1 MTYQEFISEWN
12 NEAQTIHVQTSGST
26 GVPKKMN
33 VRKDRMIESAKMT
46 CDFLAL
52 QPGDTALLCMNL
64 DYIGAK
70 MMVVRSLVRQLHLVQ
85 VAPSGHPL
93 VTVDVPITFAA
104 MVPLQV
110 FNSLQVPEEREKLR
124 QIKHLII
131 GGGAIDDVLAAQLHD
146 FPHAVWSTYGMTET
160 LSHIALRRLN
170 GLESSSW
177 YTPLQGIKVSTNADD
192 CLVIDAPMLCDT
204 PIVTNDIAEIRET
217 STSEGKNTL
226 AFRIIGRQDNVI
238 NTGGVK
244 VHAEELENLMR
255 NFLTFPYM
263 ITKRKHAK
271 FGEIV
276 VLFVQMELS
285 YSRQQAASQSPQ
297 ALLRVLHKICHRTL
311 LPYWEPRL
319 YIAVDKIPMT
329 ANGKPNRAEALLM
342 AETFNFPATHV
353 YDLDKVEA

>member
-26 GVPKKMN
+26 GAPKKLN

-46 CDFLAL
+46 CDFLGL
-52 QPGDTALLCMNL
+52 QSGDTALLCMNL

-93 VTVDVPITFAA
+93 ATVDVPITFAA

-110 FNSLQVPEEREKLR
+110 YNSLHVPEEREKLR

-192 CLVIDAPMLCDT
+192 CLVIDAPKLCDT
-204 PIVTNDIAEIRET
+204 PIVTNDIAEIREI
-217 STSEGKNTL
+217 STSEGKNAL
-226 AFRIIGRQDNVI
+226 AFRIIGRRDNVI
-238 NTGGVK
+238 NSGGVK
-244 VHAEELENLMR
+244 IQMEELERLIR
-255 NFLTFPYM
+255 PFLTMPYM
-263 ITKRKHAK
+263 VTKCKSEK

-276 VLFVQMELS
+276 VLMVEKEGDDEGATVEEKSELPIL
-285 YSRQQAASQSPQ
+285 RAIHKLLHR
-297 ALLRVLHKICHRTL
+297 ALPR
-311 LPYWEPRL
+311 YWEPRL
-319 YIAVDKIPMT
+319 YLSVDRIPMT
-329 ANGKPNRAEALLM
+329 ETGKPNRALAQQM
-342 AETFNFPATHV
+342 AEKL
-353 YDLDKVEA
+353 DLPCSRVFALDDE

>member
-12 NEAQTIHVQTSGST
+12 DEAQTIHVQTSGST
-26 GVPKKMN
+26 GAPKKLN
-33 VRKDRMIESAKMT
+33 VRKDKMIESAKMT

-93 VTVDVPITFAA
+93 ATVDVPITFAA

-110 FNSLQVPEEREKLR
+110 YNSLHVPEEREKLR

-177 YTPLQGIKVSTNADD
+177 YTPLQGIKVTTNADD
-192 CLVIDAPMLCDT
+192 CLVIDAPKLCDT
-204 PIVTNDIAEIRET
+204 PIVTNDIAEIRAT
-217 STSEGKNTL
+217 STSEGKNAL
-226 AFRIIGRQDNVI
+226 AFRIIGRRDNVI
-238 NTGGVK
+238 NSGGVK
-244 VHAEELENLMR
+244 IQMEELERLMR
-255 NFLTFPYM
+255 PFLTMPYM
-263 ITKRKHAK
+263 VTKRKSEK

-276 VLFVQMELS
+276 VLMVEKEGDDEGATVEEKSELPML
-285 YSRQQAASQSPQ
+285 RAILRLLHR
-297 ALLRVLHKICHRTL
+297 ALPR
-311 LPYWEPRL
+311 YWEPRL
-319 YIAVDKIPMT
+319 YLSVDRIPMT
-329 ANGKPNRAEALLM
+329 ETGKLNRALAQQM
-342 AETFNFPATHV
+342 AEKL
-353 YDLDKVEA
+353 DLPCSRVFALDDE

>member
-12 NEAQTIHVQTSGST
+12 DDAQTIHVQTSGST
-26 GVPKKMN
+26 GAPKKMN

-46 CDFLAL
+46 CDFLGL

-93 VTVDVPITFAA
+93 ATVDVPITFAA

-110 FNSLQVPEEREKLR
+110 YNSLQVPEEREKLR

-177 YTPLQGIKVSTNADD
+177 YTPLQGIKVTTNADE
-192 CLVIDAPMLCDT
+192 CLVIDAPMLSDS
-204 PIVTNDIAEIRET
+204 PIVTNDMAEIRET
-217 STSEGKNTL
+217 STSEGQNAL
-226 AFRIIGRQDNVI
+226 AFRIIGRRDNVI
-238 NTGGVK
+238 NSGGVK
-244 VHAEELENLMR
+244 IQMEELERLMR
-255 NFLTFPYM
+255 PFLTMPYM
-263 ITKRKHAK
+263 VTKRKSEK

-276 VLFVQMELS
+276 VLMVEKEGDDEGATVEEKSELPIL
-285 YSRQQAASQSPQ
+285 RAIHKLLHR
-297 ALLRVLHKICHRTL
+297 ALP
-311 LPYWEPRL
+311 PYWEPRL
-319 YIAVDKIPMT
+319 YLSVDRIPMT
-329 ANGKPNRAEALLM
+329 ETGKPNRALAQRM
-342 AETFNFPATHV
+342 AEKP
-353 YDLDKVEA
+353 DLPCSRAFAVDDE

>member
-26 GVPKKMN
+26 GAPKKLN

-46 CDFLAL
+46 CNFLGL
-52 QPGDTALLCMNL
+52 QSGDTALLCMNL

-70 MMVVRSLVRQLHLVQ
+70 MMVVRSLVRQLHLIQ

-93 VTVDVPITFAA
+93 ATVGVPITFAA

-110 FNSLQVPEEREKLR
+110 YNSLQVPEEREKLR

-170 GLESSSW
+170 GHQSSSW
-177 YTPLQGIKVSTNADD
+177 YTPLQGIKVTTNADD
-192 CLVIDAPMLCDT
+192 CLVIDAPKLCDT
-204 PIVTNDIAEIRET
+204 PIVTNDMAEIREI
-217 STSEGKNTL
+217 STSEGKNAL
-226 AFRIIGRQDNVI
+226 AFRIIGRRDNVI
-238 NTGGVK
+238 NSGGVK
-244 VHAEELENLMR
+244 IQMEELERLMR
-255 NFLTFPYM
+255 PFLAMPYM
-263 ITKRKHAK
+263 VTKRKSEK

-276 VLFVQMELS
+276 VLMVEREGDDEGATVEEKSELPML
-285 YSRQQAASQSPQ
+285 RAILRLLHR
-297 ALLRVLHKICHRTL
+297 ALPR
-311 LPYWEPRL
+311 YWEPRL
-319 YIAVDKIPMT
+319 YLSVDRIPMT
-329 ANGKPNRAEALLM
+329 ETGKLNRALAQQM
-342 AETFNFPATHV
+342 AEKL
-353 YDLDKVEA
+353 DLPCSRVFALDDE

>member
-26 GVPKKMN
+26 GTPKKMN

-70 MMVVRSLVRQLHLVQ
+70 MMVVRSLVRQLRLIQ

-93 VTVDVPITFAA
+93 ATVDVPITFAA

-110 FNSLQVPEEREKLR
+110 YNSLQVPEEREKLR

-131 GGGAIDDVLAAQLHD
+131 GGGAIDDVLATQLHD

-177 YTPLQGIKVSTNADD
+177 YTPLQGIKVSTNADE
-192 CLVIDAPMLCDT
+192 CLVIDAPKLCDS
-204 PIVTNDIAEIRET
+204 PIVTNDMAEIRAT
-217 STSEGKNTL
+217 STSEGQNAL
-226 AFRIIGRQDNVI
+226 AFRIIGRRDNVI
-238 NTGGVK
+238 NSGGVK
-244 VHAEELENLMR
+244 IQMEELERLMR
-255 NFLTFPYM
+255 PFLTMPYM
-263 ITKRKHAK
+263 VTKRKSEK

-276 VLFVQMELS
+276 VLMVEKEGDDEGATVEEKSELPIL
-285 YSRQQAASQSPQ
+285 QAIHKLLHR
-297 ALLRVLHKICHRTL
+297 ALPR
-311 LPYWEPRL
+311 YWEPRL
-319 YIAVDKIPMT
+319 YLSVDRIPMT
-329 ANGKPNRAEALLM
+329 ETRKPNRALAQRM
-342 AETFNFPATHV
+342 AENP
-353 YDLDKVEA
+353 DLPYSSVFAVDDE

>member
-26 GVPKKMN
+26 SAPKKMN

-46 CDFLAL
+46 CDFLGL

-70 MMVVRSLVRQLHLVQ
+70 MMVVRSLTRQLHLVQ

-93 VTVDVPITFAA
+93 ATVDVPITFAA

-110 FNSLQVPEEREKLR
+110 YNSLQVPEEREKLR

-170 GLESSSW
+170 GLQSSSW
-177 YTPLQGIKVSTNADD
+177 YTPLQGIKVTTNADE
-192 CLVIDAPMLCDT
+192 CLVIDAPKLCDT
-204 PIVTNDIAEIRET
+204 PIVTNDMAEIREI
-217 STSEGKNTL
+217 STSEGKNAL
-226 AFRIIGRQDNVI
+226 AFRIIGRRDNVI
-238 NTGGVK
+238 NSGGVK
-244 VHAEELENLMR
+244 IQMEELERLMR
-255 NFLTFPYM
+255 PFLAMPYM
-263 ITKRKHAK
+263 VTKRKSEK

-276 VLFVQMELS
+276 VLMVEREGDDEGATVEEKSELPML
-285 YSRQQAASQSPQ
+285 RAILRLLHR
-297 ALLRVLHKICHRTL
+297 ALPR
-311 LPYWEPRL
+311 YWEPRL
-319 YIAVDKIPMT
+319 YLSVDRIPMT
-329 ANGKPNRAEALLM
+329 ETGKPNRALAQQM
-342 AETFNFPATHV
+342 AEKL
-353 YDLDKVEA
+353 DLPCSRVFALDDE

>member
-26 GVPKKMN
+26 SAPKKMN

-46 CDFLAL
+46 CDFLGL

-70 MMVVRSLVRQLHLVQ
+70 MMVVRSLTRQLHLVQ

-93 VTVDVPITFAA
+93 ATVDVPITFAA

-110 FNSLQVPEEREKLR
+110 YNSLQVPEEREKLR

-170 GLESSSW
+170 GLQSSSW
-177 YTPLQGIKVSTNADD
+177 YTPLQGIKVTTNADE
-192 CLVIDAPMLCDT
+192 CLVIDAPKLCDT
-204 PIVTNDIAEIRET
+204 PIVTNDMAEIREI
-217 STSEGKNTL
+217 STSEGKNAL
-226 AFRIIGRQDNVI
+226 AFRIIGRRDNVI
-238 NTGGVK
+238 NSGGVK
-244 VHAEELENLMR
+244 IQMEELERLMR
-255 NFLTFPYM
+255 PFLAMPYM
-263 ITKRKHAK
+263 VTKRKSEK

-276 VLFVQMELS
+276 VLMVEREGDDEGATVEEKSELPML
-285 YSRQQAASQSPQ
+285 RAILRLLHR
-297 ALLRVLHKICHRTL
+297 ALPR
-311 LPYWEPRL
+311 YWEPRL
-319 YIAVDKIPMT
+319 YLSVDRIPMT
-329 ANGKPNRAEALLM
+329 ETGKLNRALAQQM
-342 AETFNFPATHV
+342 AEKL
-353 YDLDKVEA
+353 DLPCSRVFALDDE

>member
-26 GVPKKMN
+26 GAPKKMK

-46 CDFLAL
+46 CDFLGL
-52 QPGDTALLCMNL
+52 QSGDTALLCMNL

-70 MMVVRSLVRQLHLVQ
+70 MMVVRSLVRQFRLIQ

-93 VTVDVPITFAA
+93 ATVDAPITFAA

-110 FNSLQVPEEREKLR
+110 YNSLQVPEEREKLR

-177 YTPLQGIKVSTNADD
+177 YTPLQGIKVTTNADD
-192 CLVIDAPMLCDT
+192 CLVIDAPMLCDS
-204 PIVTNDIAEIRET
+204 PIVTNDMAEIREI
-217 STSEGKNTL
+217 STSEGQNTL
-226 AFRIIGRQDNVI
+226 AFRIIGRRDNVI
-238 NTGGVK
+238 NSGGVK
-244 VHAEELENLMR
+244 IQMEELERLMR
-255 NFLTFPYM
+255 PFLTMPYM
-263 ITKRKHAK
+263 VTKRKSEK

-276 VLFVQMELS
+276 VLMVEKEGDDEGATVEEKSELPIL
-285 YSRQQAASQSPQ
+285 RAIHKLLHR
-297 ALLRVLHKICHRTL
+297 ALPR
-311 LPYWEPRL
+311 YWEPRL
-319 YIAVDKIPMT
+319 YLSVDRIPMT
-329 ANGKPNRAEALLM
+329 ETGKPNRALAQQM
-342 AETFNFPATHV
+342 AEKP
-353 YDLDKVEA
+353 DLSCNSVFAVDDE

>member
-12 NEAQTIHVQTSGST
+12 DDAQTIHVQTSGST
-26 GVPKKMN
+26 GAPKKMN

-46 CDFLAL
+46 CDFFGLR
-52 QPGDTALLCMNL
+52 PGDTALLCMNL

-70 MMVVRSLVRQLHLVQ
+70 MMVVRSLTRQLHLVQ

-93 VTVDVPITFAA
+93 ATVDAPITFAA

-110 FNSLQVPEEREKLR
+110 YNSLQVPEEREKLR

-131 GGGAIDDVLAAQLHD
+131 GGGAVDDVLVAQLHD

-177 YTPLQGIKVSTNADD
+177 YTPLQGIKVTANADE

-204 PIVTNDIAEIRET
+204 PIVTNDMAEIREI
-217 STSEGKNTL
+217 STSDEQNTL
-226 AFRIIGRQDNVI
+226 AFRIIGRRDNVI
-238 NTGGVK
+238 NSGGVK
-244 VHAEELENLMR
+244 IQMEELERLMR
-255 NFLTFPYM
+255 PFLTMPYM
-263 ITKRKHAK
+263 VTKRKSEK

-276 VLFVQMELS
+276 VLMVEREGDDEGATVEEKSELPMLWAIHKLLH
-285 YSRQQAASQSPQ
+285 R
-297 ALLRVLHKICHRTL
+297 ALPR
-311 LPYWEPRL
+311 YWEPRL
-319 YIAVDKIPMT
+319 YLSVDRIPMT
-329 ANGKPNRAEALLM
+329 ETGKPNRALAQQM
-342 AETFNFPATHV
+342 AENP
-353 YDLDKVEA
+353 DLPCNCVFALDGG

>member
-26 GVPKKMN
+26 GAPKKLN

-46 CDFLAL
+46 CDFLGL
-52 QPGDTALLCMNL
+52 QSGDTALLCMNL

-70 MMVVRSLVRQLHLVQ
+70 MMVVRSLVRQLHLIQ

-93 VTVDVPITFAA
+93 ATVDVPITFAA

-110 FNSLQVPEEREKLR
+110 YNSLQVPEEREKLR

-192 CLVIDAPMLCDT
+192 CLVIDAPKLCDT
-204 PIVTNDIAEIRET
+204 PIVTNDIAEIREI
-217 STSEGKNTL
+217 STSEGKNVL
-226 AFRIIGRQDNVI
+226 AFRIIGRRDNVI
-238 NTGGVK
+238 NSGGVK
-244 VHAEELENLMR
+244 IQMEELERLIR
-255 NFLTFPYM
+255 PFLTMPYM
-263 ITKRKHAK
+263 VTKCKSEK

-276 VLFVQMELS
+276 VLMVEKEGDDEGATVEEKSELPML
-285 YSRQQAASQSPQ
+285 RAILRLLHR
-297 ALLRVLHKICHRTL
+297 ALPR
-311 LPYWEPRL
+311 YWEPRL
-319 YIAVDKIPMT
+319 YLSVDRIPMT
-329 ANGKPNRAEALLM
+329 ETGKLNRALAQQM
-342 AETFNFPATHV
+342 AEKL
-353 YDLDKVEA
+353 DLPCSRVFALDDE

>member
-26 GVPKKMN
+26 SAPKKMN

-46 CDFLAL
+46 CDFLGL

-70 MMVVRSLVRQLHLVQ
+70 MMVVRSLTRQLHLVQ

-93 VTVDVPITFAA
+93 ATVDVPITFAA

-110 FNSLQVPEEREKLR
+110 YNSLQVPEEREKLR

-192 CLVIDAPMLCDT
+192 CLVIDAPKLCDT
-204 PIVTNDIAEIRET
+204 PIVTNDIAEIREI
-217 STSEGKNTL
+217 STSEGKNAL
-226 AFRIIGRQDNVI
+226 AFRIIGRRDNVI
-238 NTGGVK
+238 NSGGVK
-244 VHAEELENLMR
+244 IQMEELERLIR
-255 NFLTFPYM
+255 PFLTMPYM
-263 ITKRKHAK
+263 VTKCKSEK

-276 VLFVQMELS
+276 VLMVEKEGDDEGATVEEKSELPIL
-285 YSRQQAASQSPQ
+285 RAIHK
-297 ALLRVLHKICHRTL
+297 LLHRTL
-311 LPYWEPRL
+311 PRYWEPRL
-319 YIAVDKIPMT
+319 YLSVDRIPMT
-329 ANGKPNRAEALLM
+329 ETGKPNRALAQQM
-342 AETFNFPATHV
+342 AEKL
-353 YDLDKVEA
+353 DLPCSRVFALDDE

>member
-26 GVPKKMN
+26 GAPKKMN

-46 CDFLAL
+46 CDFLGL

-70 MMVVRSLVRQLHLVQ
+70 MMVVRSLVRQLRLIQ

-93 VTVDVPITFAA
+93 ATVDAPITFAA

-110 FNSLQVPEEREKLR
+110 YNSLQVPEEREKIR

-131 GGGAIDDVLAAQLHD
+131 GGGAVDDVLAAQLHD

-160 LSHIALRRLN
+160 LSHIALRKLN

-177 YTPLQGIKVSTNADD
+177 YTPLQGIKVTTNADE
-192 CLVIDAPMLCDT
+192 CLVIDAPMLCDS
-204 PIVTNDIAEIRET
+204 PIVTNDMAEIREI
-217 STSEGKNTL
+217 STSDEQNAL
-226 AFRIIGRQDNVI
+226 AFRIIGRRDNVI
-238 NTGGVK
+238 NSGGVK
-244 VHAEELENLMR
+244 IQMEELEHLMR
-255 NFLTFPYM
+255 PFLTMPYM
-263 ITKRKHAK
+263 VTKRKSEK

-276 VLFVQMELS
+276 VLMVEREGDGEGAIFEEKSELPIL
-285 YSRQQAASQSPQ
+285 QAIHKLLHR
-297 ALLRVLHKICHRTL
+297 ALPR
-311 LPYWEPRL
+311 YWEPRL
-319 YIAVDKIPMT
+319 YLSVDRIPMT
-329 ANGKPNRAEALLM
+329 ETGKPNRALAQRM
-342 AETFNFPATHV
+342 AEKP
-353 YDLDKVEA
+353 DLPCSRVFAVDDE

>member
-12 NEAQTIHVQTSGST
+12 NDAQTIHVQTSGST
-26 GVPKKMN
+26 GAPKKLN

-46 CDFLAL
+46 CNFLGL
-52 QPGDTALLCMNL
+52 QSGDTALLCMNL

-70 MMVVRSLVRQLHLVQ
+70 MMVVRSLVRQLRLIQ

-93 VTVDVPITFAA
+93 ATVDVPITFAA

-110 FNSLQVPEEREKLR
+110 YNSLQVPEEREKLR

-177 YTPLQGIKVSTNADD
+177 YTPLQGIKVTTNADD
-192 CLVIDAPMLCDT
+192 CLVIDAPKLCDT
-204 PIVTNDIAEIRET
+204 PIVTNDMAEIREI
-217 STSEGKNTL
+217 STSEGKNAL
-226 AFRIIGRQDNVI
+226 AFRIIGRRDNVI
-238 NTGGVK
+238 NSGGVK
-244 VHAEELENLMR
+244 IQMEELERLMR
-255 NFLTFPYM
+255 PFLTMPYM
-263 ITKRKHAK
+263 VTKRKSEK

-276 VLFVQMELS
+276 VLMVEKEGDDEGATVEEKSELPIL
-285 YSRQQAASQSPQ
+285 QAIHRLLHR
-297 ALLRVLHKICHRTL
+297 ALPR
-311 LPYWEPRL
+311 YWEPRL
-319 YIAVDKIPMT
+319 YLSVDRIPMT
-329 ANGKPNRAEALLM
+329 ETGKPNRALAQQM
-342 AETFNFPATHV
+342 AEIP
-353 YDLDKVEA
+353 DLPCSRAFALDDE

>member
-12 NEAQTIHVQTSGST
+12 NDAQTIHVQTSGST
-26 GVPKKMN
+26 GAPKKMN

-46 CDFLAL
+46 CDFLGL
-52 QPGDTALLCMNL
+52 QSGDTALLCMNL

-70 MMVVRSLVRQLHLVQ
+70 MMVVRSLVRQLHLIQ

-93 VTVDVPITFAA
+93 AKVDVPITFAA

-110 FNSLQVPEEREKLR
+110 YNSLQVPEEWEKLR

-131 GGGAIDDVLAAQLHD
+131 GGGAIDDALAAQLHD

-192 CLVIDAPMLCDT
+192 CLVIDAPMLCDS
-204 PIVTNDIAEIRET
+204 PIVTNDIAEIRAT
-217 STSEGKNTL
+217 STSEGQNAL
-226 AFRIIGRQDNVI
+226 AFRIIGRRDNVI
-238 NTGGVK
+238 NSGGVK
-244 VHAEELENLMR
+244 IQMEELERLIR
-255 NFLTFPYM
+255 PFLTMPYM
-263 ITKRKHAK
+263 VTKRKSEK

-276 VLFVQMELS
+276 VLMVEREGDDEGATVEEKSELPIL
-285 YSRQQAASQSPQ
+285 QAIHRLLHR
-297 ALLRVLHKICHRTL
+297 ALPR
-311 LPYWEPRL
+311 YWEPRL
-319 YIAVDKIPMT
+319 YLSVDRIPMT
-329 ANGKPNRAEALLM
+329 ETGKLNRALAQQM
-342 AETFNFPATHV
+342 AEKL
-353 YDLDKVEA
+353 DLPCSRVFALDDE

>member
-26 GVPKKMN
+26 GAPKKLN

-46 CDFLAL
+46 CDFLGL
-52 QPGDTALLCMNL
+52 QSGDTALLCMNL

-93 VTVDVPITFAA
+93 ATVDVPITFAA

-110 FNSLQVPEEREKLR
+110 YNSLQVPEEREKLR

-131 GGGAIDDVLAAQLHD
+131 GGGAIDDVLATQLHD

-192 CLVIDAPMLCDT
+192 CLVIDAPKLCDT
-204 PIVTNDIAEIRET
+204 PIVTNDIAEIREI
-217 STSEGKNTL
+217 STSEGKNVL
-226 AFRIIGRQDNVI
+226 AFRIIGRRDNVI
-238 NTGGVK
+238 NSGGVK
-244 VHAEELENLMR
+244 IQMEELERLIR
-255 NFLTFPYM
+255 PFLTMPYM
-263 ITKRKHAK
+263 VTKCKSEK

-276 VLFVQMELS
+276 VLMVEKEGDDEGATVEEKSELPIL
-285 YSRQQAASQSPQ
+285 RAIHRLLHR
-297 ALLRVLHKICHRTL
+297 ALPR
-311 LPYWEPRL
+311 YWEPRL
-319 YIAVDKIPMT
+319 YLSVDRIPMT
-329 ANGKPNRAEALLM
+329 ETGKPNRALAQQM
-342 AETFNFPATHV
+342 AEIP
-353 YDLDKVEA
+353 DLPCSRVFALDDE

>member
-26 GVPKKMN
+26 GAPKKLN

-46 CDFLAL
+46 CNFLGL
-52 QPGDTALLCMNL
+52 QSGDTALLCMNL

-70 MMVVRSLVRQLHLVQ
+70 MMVVRSLVRQLHLIQ

-93 VTVDVPITFAA
+93 ATVGVPITFAA

-110 FNSLQVPEEREKLR
+110 YNSLQVPEEREKLR

-177 YTPLQGIKVSTNADD
+177 YTPLQGIKVTTNADE
-192 CLVIDAPMLCDT
+192 CLVIDAPKLCDT
-204 PIVTNDIAEIRET
+204 PIVTNDMAEIRST
-217 STSEGKNTL
+217 STSEGQNTL
-226 AFRIIGRQDNVI
+226 VFRIIGRRDNVI
-238 NTGGVK
+238 NSGGVK
-244 VHAEELENLMR
+244 IQMEELECLMR
-255 NFLTFPYM
+255 PFLAMPYM
-263 ITKRKHAK
+263 VTKRKSEK

-276 VLFVQMELS
+276 VLMVEREGDDEGATVEEKSELPML
-285 YSRQQAASQSPQ
+285 RAILRLLHR
-297 ALLRVLHKICHRTL
+297 ALPR
-311 LPYWEPRL
+311 YWEPRL
-319 YIAVDKIPMT
+319 YLSVDRIPMT
-329 ANGKPNRAEALLM
+329 ETGKLNRALAQQM
-342 AETFNFPATHV
+342 AEKL
-353 YDLDKVEA
+353 DLPCSRVFALDDE

>member
-26 GVPKKMN
+26 GAPKKLN

-46 CDFLAL
+46 CNFLGL
-52 QPGDTALLCMNL
+52 QSGDTALLCMNL

-93 VTVDVPITFAA
+93 ATVDVPITFAA

-110 FNSLQVPEEREKLR
+110 YNSLHVPEEREKLR

-192 CLVIDAPMLCDT
+192 CLVIDAPKLCDT
-204 PIVTNDIAEIRET
+204 PIVTNDIAEIREI
-217 STSEGKNTL
+217 STSEGKNAL
-226 AFRIIGRQDNVI
+226 AFRIIGRRDNVI
-238 NTGGVK
+238 NSGGVK
-244 VHAEELENLMR
+244 IQMEELERLIR
-255 NFLTFPYM
+255 PFLTMPYM
-263 ITKRKHAK
+263 VTKCKSEK

-276 VLFVQMELS
+276 VLMVEKEGDDEGATVEEKSELPIL
-285 YSRQQAASQSPQ
+285 RAIHK
-297 ALLRVLHKICHRTL
+297 LLHRTL
-311 LPYWEPRL
+311 PRYWEPRL
-319 YIAVDKIPMT
+319 YLSVDRIPMT
-329 ANGKPNRAEALLM
+329 ETGKPNRALAQQM
-342 AETFNFPATHV
+342 AEKL
-353 YDLDKVEA
+353 DLPCSRVFALDDE

>member
-26 GVPKKMN
+26 GAPKKMN

-46 CDFLAL
+46 CDFLGL
-52 QPGDTALLCMNL
+52 QQGDTALLCMNL

-93 VTVDVPITFAA
+93 ATVDVPITFAA

-110 FNSLQVPEEREKLR
+110 YNSLQVPEEREKLR

-177 YTPLQGIKVSTNADD
+177 YTPLQGIKVTTNADD
-192 CLVIDAPMLCDT
+192 CLVIDAPKLCDT
-204 PIVTNDIAEIRET
+204 PIVTNDMAEIREI
-217 STSEGKNTL
+217 STSEGKNAL
-226 AFRIIGRQDNVI
+226 AFRIIGRRDNVI
-238 NTGGVK
+238 NSGGVK
-244 VHAEELENLMR
+244 IQMEELERLIR
-255 NFLTFPYM
+255 PFLTMPYM
-263 ITKRKHAK
+263 VTKCKSEK

-276 VLFVQMELS
+276 VLMVEKEGDDEGATVEEKSELPIL
-285 YSRQQAASQSPQ
+285 QAIHRLLHR
-297 ALLRVLHKICHRTL
+297 ALPR
-311 LPYWEPRL
+311 YWEPRL
-319 YIAVDKIPMT
+319 YLSVDRIPMT
-329 ANGKPNRAEALLM
+329 ETGKPNRALAQRM
-342 AETFNFPATHV
+342 AEKP
-353 YDLDKVEA
+353 DLTCSRVFAVDDE

>member
-12 NEAQTIHVQTSGST
+12 DDAQTIHVQTSGST
-26 GVPKKMN
+26 GAPKKMN

-46 CDFLAL
+46 CDFLGL
-52 QPGDTALLCMNL
+52 QSGDTALLCMNL

-70 MMVVRSLVRQLHLVQ
+70 MMVVRSLIRQLRLVQ

-110 FNSLQVPEEREKLR
+110 YNSLQVPEEWEKLR

-177 YTPLQGIKVSTNADD
+177 YTPLQGIKVTTNADD
-192 CLVIDAPMLCDT
+192 CLVIDAPKLCDT
-204 PIVTNDIAEIRET
+204 PIVTNDMAEIRAT
-217 STSEGKNTL
+217 STSEGKNVL
-226 AFRIIGRQDNVI
+226 AFRIIGRRDNVI
-238 NTGGVK
+238 NSGGVK
-244 VHAEELENLMR
+244 IQMEELERLIR
-255 NFLTFPYM
+255 PFLTMPYM
-263 ITKRKHAK
+263 VTKRKSEK

-276 VLFVQMELS
+276 VLMVEKEGDDEGATVEEKSELPML
-285 YSRQQAASQSPQ
+285 RAILRLLHR
-297 ALLRVLHKICHRTL
+297 ALPR
-311 LPYWEPRL
+311 YWEPRL
-319 YIAVDKIPMT
+319 YLSVDRIPMT
-329 ANGKPNRAEALLM
+329 ETGKLNRALAQQM
-342 AETFNFPATHV
+342 AEKL
-353 YDLDKVEA
+353 DLPCSRVFALDDE

>member
-26 GVPKKMN
+26 GAPKKLN

-46 CDFLAL
+46 CNFLGL

-93 VTVDVPITFAA
+93 ATVDVPITFAA

-110 FNSLQVPEEREKLR
+110 YNSLHVPEEREKLR

-177 YTPLQGIKVSTNADD
+177 YTPLQGIKVTTNADD
-192 CLVIDAPMLCDT
+192 CLVIDAPKLCDT
-204 PIVTNDIAEIRET
+204 PIVTNDMAEIREI
-217 STSEGKNTL
+217 STSEGQNTL
-226 AFRIIGRQDNVI
+226 AFRIIGRRDNVI
-238 NTGGVK
+238 NSGGVK
-244 VHAEELENLMR
+244 IQMEELERLMR
-255 NFLTFPYM
+255 PFLAMPYM
-263 ITKRKHAK
+263 VTKRKSEK

-276 VLFVQMELS
+276 VLMVEREGDDEGATVEEKSELPML
-285 YSRQQAASQSPQ
+285 RAILRLLHR
-297 ALLRVLHKICHRTL
+297 ALPR
-311 LPYWEPRL
+311 YWEPRL
-319 YIAVDKIPMT
+319 YLSVDRIPMT
-329 ANGKPNRAEALLM
+329 ETGKLNRALAQQM
-342 AETFNFPATHV
+342 AEKL
-353 YDLDKVEA
+353 DLPCSRVFALDDE

>member
-26 GVPKKMN
+26 GAPKKMN
-33 VRKDRMIESAKMT
+33 VRRDRMIESAKMT
-46 CDFLAL
+46 CDFLGL
-52 QPGDTALLCMNL
+52 QSGDTALLCMNL

-70 MMVVRSLVRQLHLVQ
+70 MMVVRSLVRQLHLIQ

-93 VTVDVPITFAA
+93 ATVDVPITFAA

-110 FNSLQVPEEREKLR
+110 YNSLQVPEEREKLR

-177 YTPLQGIKVSTNADD
+177 YTPLQGIKVSTNADE
-192 CLVIDAPMLCDT
+192 CLVIDAPKLCDT
-204 PIVTNDIAEIRET
+204 PIVTNDIAEIRAT
-217 STSEGKNTL
+217 STSEGKNVL
-226 AFRIIGRQDNVI
+226 AFRIIGRRDNVI
-238 NTGGVK
+238 NSGGVK
-244 VHAEELENLMR
+244 IQMEELERLIR
-255 NFLTFPYM
+255 PFLTMPYM
-263 ITKRKHAK
+263 VTKRKSEK

-276 VLFVQMELS
+276 VLMVEKEGNDGGATFEEKSALPIL
-285 YSRQQAASQSPQ
+285 QAIHRLLHR
-297 ALLRVLHKICHRTL
+297 ALPR
-311 LPYWEPRL
+311 YWEPRL
-319 YIAVDKIPMT
+319 YLSVDRIPMT
-329 ANGKPNRAEALLM
+329 ETGKPNRALAQRM
-342 AETFNFPATHV
+342 AEKP
-353 YDLDKVEA
+353 DLPCSRVFAMDDE

>member
-26 GVPKKMN
+26 GAPKKLN

-46 CDFLAL
+46 CNFLGL

-93 VTVDVPITFAA
+93 ATVDVPITFAA

-110 FNSLQVPEEREKLR
+110 YNSLHVPEEREKLR

-192 CLVIDAPMLCDT
+192 CLVIDAPKLCDT
-204 PIVTNDIAEIRET
+204 PIVTNDIAEIREI
-217 STSEGKNTL
+217 STSEGKNVL
-226 AFRIIGRQDNVI
+226 AFRIIGRRDNVI
-238 NTGGVK
+238 NSGGVK
-244 VHAEELENLMR
+244 IQMEELERLIR
-255 NFLTFPYM
+255 PFLTMPYM
-263 ITKRKHAK
+263 VTKCKSEK

-276 VLFVQMELS
+276 VLMVEKEGDDEGATVEEKSELPML
-285 YSRQQAASQSPQ
+285 RAILRLLHR
-297 ALLRVLHKICHRTL
+297 ALPR
-311 LPYWEPRL
+311 YWEPRL
-319 YIAVDKIPMT
+319 YLSVDRIPMT
-329 ANGKPNRAEALLM
+329 ETGKPNRALAQQM
-342 AETFNFPATHV
+342 AEKP
-353 YDLDKVEA
+353 DLSCSRVFALDDE

>member
-12 NEAQTIHVQTSGST
+12 DDAQTIHVQTSGST
-26 GVPKKMN
+26 GAPKKMN

-46 CDFLAL
+46 CDFLGL
-52 QPGDTALLCMNL
+52 QSGDTALLCMNL

-70 MMVVRSLVRQLHLVQ
+70 MMVVRSLVRQLHLIQ

-93 VTVDVPITFAA
+93 AKVDVPITFAA

-110 FNSLQVPEEREKLR
+110 YNSLQVPEEWEKLR

-131 GGGAIDDVLAAQLHD
+131 GGGAIDDLLAAQLHD

-192 CLVIDAPMLCDT
+192 CLVIDAPMLCDS
-204 PIVTNDIAEIRET
+204 PIVTNDIAEIRAT
-217 STSEGKNTL
+217 STSEGQNAL
-226 AFRIIGRQDNVI
+226 AFRIIGRRDNVI
-238 NTGGVK
+238 NSGGVK
-244 VHAEELENLMR
+244 IQMEELERLIR
-255 NFLTFPYM
+255 PFLTMPYM
-263 ITKRKHAK
+263 VTKRKSEK

-276 VLFVQMELS
+276 VLMVEREGDDEGATVEEKSELPIL
-285 YSRQQAASQSPQ
+285 QAIHRLLHR
-297 ALLRVLHKICHRTL
+297 ALPR
-311 LPYWEPRL
+311 YWEPRL
-319 YIAVDKIPMT
+319 YLSVDRIPMT
-329 ANGKPNRAEALLM
+329 ETGKPNRALAQQM
-342 AETFNFPATHV
+342 AEKP
-353 YDLDKVEA
+353 DLSCNSVFAVDDE

>member
-12 NEAQTIHVQTSGST
+12 DEAQTIHVQTSGST
-26 GVPKKMN
+26 GAPKKMN

-46 CDFLAL
+46 CDFLGL

-85 VAPSGHPL
+85 VAPSGNPL
-93 VTVDVPITFAA
+93 ATVDVPITFAA

-110 FNSLQVPEEREKLR
+110 YNSLQVPEEREKLR

-177 YTPLQGIKVSTNADD
+177 YTPLQGIKVTTNADE
-192 CLVIDAPMLCDT
+192 CLVIDAPKLCDS
-204 PIVTNDIAEIRET
+204 PIVTNDMAEIREI
-217 STSEGKNTL
+217 STSDEQNAL
-226 AFRIIGRQDNVI
+226 AFRIIGRRDNVI
-238 NTGGVK
+238 NSGGVK
-244 VHAEELENLMR
+244 IQMEELECLIR
-255 NFLTFPYM
+255 PFLTMPYM
-263 ITKRKHAK
+263 VTKRKSEK

-276 VLFVQMELS
+276 VLMVEKEGDDEEATFEEKSELPML
-285 YSRQQAASQSPQ
+285 RAIHKLLHR
-297 ALLRVLHKICHRTL
+297 ALPR
-311 LPYWEPRL
+311 YWEPRL
-319 YIAVDKIPMT
+319 YLSVDRIPMT
-329 ANGKPNRAEALLM
+329 ETGKPNRALAQQM
-342 AETFNFPATHV
+342 AEKL
-353 YDLDKVEA
+353 DLPCSCVLAVDDE

>member
-12 NEAQTIHVQTSGST
+12 DDAQTIHVQTSGST
-26 GVPKKMN
+26 GAPKKMN

-46 CDFLAL
+46 CDFLGL
-52 QPGDTALLCMNL
+52 QSGDTALLCMNL

-70 MMVVRSLVRQLHLVQ
+70 MMVVRSLVRQLHLIQ

-93 VTVDVPITFAA
+93 ATVGVPITFAA

-110 FNSLQVPEEREKLR
+110 YNSLHVPEEREKLR

-177 YTPLQGIKVSTNADD
+177 YTPLQGIKVTTNADD
-192 CLVIDAPMLCDT
+192 CLVIDAPKLCDT
-204 PIVTNDIAEIRET
+204 PIVTNDMAEIRAT
-217 STSEGKNTL
+217 STSEGKNVL
-226 AFRIIGRQDNVI
+226 AFRIIGRRDNVI
-238 NTGGVK
+238 NSGGVK
-244 VHAEELENLMR
+244 IQMEELERLIR
-255 NFLTFPYM
+255 PFLTMPYM
-263 ITKRKHAK
+263 VTKRKSEK

-276 VLFVQMELS
+276 VLMVEKEGDDEGATVEEKSELPML
-285 YSRQQAASQSPQ
+285 RAILRLLHR
-297 ALLRVLHKICHRTL
+297 ALPR
-311 LPYWEPRL
+311 YWEPRL
-319 YIAVDKIPMT
+319 YLSVDRIPMT
-329 ANGKPNRAEALLM
+329 ETGKLNRALAQQM
-342 AETFNFPATHV
+342 AEKL
-353 YDLDKVEA
+353 DLPCSRVFALDDE